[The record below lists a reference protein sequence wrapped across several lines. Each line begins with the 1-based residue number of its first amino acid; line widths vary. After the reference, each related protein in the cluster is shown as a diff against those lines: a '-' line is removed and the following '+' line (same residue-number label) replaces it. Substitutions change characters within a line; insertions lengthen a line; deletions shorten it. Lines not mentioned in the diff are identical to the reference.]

1 MAEPKLRA
9 ITGDLRLKPRSKYVS
24 LFSLSLQRAIAY
36 RQNTLLSIAAN
47 LVWVVI
53 PYSIWQRIFETS
65 EQVGSYD
72 WERMQTYILLA
83 YGVNMLISFR
93 VEARILDTIRRGD
106 IAIELMRPID
116 YLGAHLAEVMG
127 GALIDGITS
136 LLIVLGLGAI
146 LHISAPATP
155 FLFILFVLSVVLGFL
170 VKFMISY
177 ITSLFCFWT
186 LNGLGL
192 LWFRAAITNIFSG
205 ALIPIEFLPD
215 FWQTLARLSPFQT
228 IVHTPIS
235 IYFGEAQGI
244 DLLGLLGIQILWL
257 VVLWICAKLLWIPSI
272 RKLVVQGG

>member
-1 MAEPKLRA
+1 MVNNSAV
-9 ITGDLRLKPRSKYVS
+9 TGNLRLKPRSKYLS
-24 LFSLSLQRAIAY
+24 LFSISLQRAIAY

-47 LVWVVI
+47 LVWVII

-65 EQVGSYD
+65 QQVGSFD

-93 VEARILDTIRRGD
+93 VEARIIDTIRRGD
-106 IAIELMRPID
+106 IAVELMRPID
-116 YLGAHLAEVMG
+116 YLGAQLAEVC
-127 GALIDGITS
+127 GATVIDGITS
-136 LLIVLGLGAI
+136 LLIVFGLGAF
-146 LHISAPATP
+146 LHISPPATP
-155 FLFILFVLSVVLGFL
+155 FLLILFLLSVMLGFL

-192 LWFRAAITNIFSG
+192 LWFRAAITSIFSG

-215 FWQTLARLSPFQT
+215 FWRTLAHLSPFQT
-228 IVHTPIS
+228 IVHTPIA
-235 IYFGEAQGI
+235 IYLGEAQGI
-244 DLLGLLGIQILWL
+244 QLITLLGIQILWF
-257 VVLWICAKLLWIPSI
+257 VALWIIARLLWKPSI